1 MAIASGDKHMHL
13 RHRQRGL
20 GLWGWL
26 FVLGVI
32 GFVSMV
38 TLKLVPIYLSEMSI
52 ARVVQATAKDPGNAG
67 QPLGELRKAM
77 RTRWDVEGI
86 TTLRVEDVKL
96 VQSGAGGRALAYEYE
111 ARTELFYNISLVVSF
126 SNKFPMAGGGGG
138 E

>member
-1 MAIASGDKHMHL
+1 MHL

-20 GLWGWL
+20 GLWGWM

-32 GFVSMV
+32 GFVALV
-38 TLKLVPIYLSEMSI
+38 TLKLVPIYLSELSI
-52 ARVVQATAKDPGNAG
+52 QRVVKNTADDVGNG
-67 QPLGELRKAM
+67 GLPLPELRKAM

-96 VQSGAGGRALAYEYE
+96 VKTPGGRALAYEYE
-111 ARTELFYNISLVVSF
+111 ARTELLYNISLVVEF
-126 SNKFPMAGGGGG
+126 QNQFPMKGGGAV